1 MVAHWSAWTGS
12 AALMGLVALEAA
24 SPSVQRFYTKG
35 VPHTDRHGKAL
46 NTWDPDRSFL
56 MIGSWGVPESRIYKG
71 VDYRWHQLV
80 EAHYNTVWPWPM
92 GGYTT
97 QAQLE
102 DAAEHDLQVILMRRI
117 DVRNLESLQKAPQ
130 LMGIVWQDEPLVNFG
145 TDAARQGLEQR
156 NFATY
161 QKQIHTVLPDLP
173 VLVNTSP
180 WMVGN
185 GRSPWIQWH
194 RLSDI
199 SCHDNYVIWPHT
211 RSLNLG
217 SYGSEKNGIADSMQ
231 LALEVNQRTK
241 PTWLIVGAFESM
253 DSPQAAFPFRYPTPM
268 QLRGMVY
275 SGVIHGATGIVYYAW
290 DSNVTRFGMAPRRQ
304 PDIPGR
310 PSATPMQA
318 IMGETL
324 WHTAASINQELLS
337 LKQEILT
344 PTVIMDYAVQ
354 IEGEPIT
361 PYPVRTLLKHHHEE
375 GFVLFTVNMDSVPLK
390 ARYRFPMMLR
400 AARPLFENRPD
411 LQLPASGDTV
421 ELSYEPY
428 EVHLMHLIPH

>member
-1 MVAHWSAWTGS
+1 
-12 AALMGLVALEAA
+12 MGLVALEAA

-194 RLSDI
+194 RQI
-199 SCHDNYVIWPHT
+199 
-211 RSLNLG
+211 
-217 SYGSEKNGIADSMQ
+217 
-231 LALEVNQRTK
+231 
-241 PTWLIVGAFESM
+241 
-253 DSPQAAFPFRYPTPM
+253 
-268 QLRGMVY
+268 
-275 SGVIHGATGIVYYAW
+275 
-290 DSNVTRFGMAPRRQ
+290 
-304 PDIPGR
+304 GR
-310 PSATPMQA
+310 A
-318 IMGETL
+318 
-324 WHTAASINQELLS
+324 H
-337 LKQEILT
+337 
-344 PTVIMDYAVQ
+344 V
-354 IEGEPIT
+354 
-361 PYPVRTLLKHHHEE
+361 
-375 GFVLFTVNMDSVPLK
+375 
-390 ARYRFPMMLR
+390 
-400 AARPLFENRPD
+400 
-411 LQLPASGDTV
+411 
-421 ELSYEPY
+421 
-428 EVHLMHLIPH
+428 

>member
-1 MVAHWSAWTGS
+1 MVGHWSAWTGS

-161 QKQIHTVLPDLP
+161 QKQIHTVLPYLP
-173 VLVNTSP
+173 VLVNT
-180 WMVGN
+180 
-185 GRSPWIQWH
+185 
-194 RLSDI
+194 
-199 SCHDNYVIWPHT
+199 
-211 RSLNLG
+211 
-217 SYGSEKNGIADSMQ
+217 
-231 LALEVNQRTK
+231 
-241 PTWLIVGAFESM
+241 
-253 DSPQAAFPFRYPTPM
+253 
-268 QLRGMVY
+268 
-275 SGVIHGATGIVYYAW
+275 
-290 DSNVTRFGMAPRRQ
+290 
-304 PDIPGR
+304 
-310 PSATPMQA
+310 
-318 IMGETL
+318 
-324 WHTAASINQELLS
+324 
-337 LKQEILT
+337 
-344 PTVIMDYAVQ
+344 
-354 IEGEPIT
+354 
-361 PYPVRTLLKHHHEE
+361 
-375 GFVLFTVNMDSVPLK
+375 
-390 ARYRFPMMLR
+390 
-400 AARPLFENRPD
+400 
-411 LQLPASGDTV
+411 
-421 ELSYEPY
+421 
-428 EVHLMHLIPH
+428 